1 LSLLAF
7 RPSLNS
13 PGVFDDSPDHASSV
27 WGVYTTK
34 EHKRSGVDLYYLGI
48 DRKTSTFQA
57 GSGREQ
63 RQTVGVRFADVRGG
77 WDQDSEAA
85 FQLGAFA
92 GRPIRAWT
100 ATTYAGYTFTGSSQ
114 MKYRTAVDAGVASG
128 NHNPSSGSFG
138 TFNALFPKGAYFGY
152 ANFVG
157 PYNVQVIRPSLRIT
171 SPSERLIVWPT
182 LSCSG
187 GKVDE
192 MECIPS
198 PLYWY
203 NRVLLGMP
211 ST

>member
-1 LSLLAF
+1 LA
-7 RPSLNS
+7 R
-13 PGVFDDSPDHASSV
+13 
-27 WGVYTTK
+27 Y
-34 EHKRSGVDLYYLGI
+34 R
-48 DRKTSTFQA
+48 
-57 GSGREQ
+57 
-63 RQTVGVRFADVRGG
+63 
-77 WDQDSEAA
+77 DQDSEAA

-171 SPSERLIVWPT
+171 SPSERLIVWPNIELLWRQSRRDGMYSIPAVLVQPGSPRNALYIGLQT
-182 LSCSG
+182 DLNLQWQQNRHLTWSVDGEHFFAGTFLHQTRSG
-187 GKVDE
+187 KSVNFFAPDV
-192 MECIPS
+192 S
-198 PLYWY
+198 Y
-203 NRVLLGMP
+203 RF
-211 ST
+211 